1 MTTEDRQQRERD
13 RGTPQS
19 LRGRVVSDA
28 MDKTIVVEVDRT
40 VVHPLYQRYLKR
52 HSRFHVHDE
61 ENDCRVGDEVEIVS
75 CRPLSKRKRWRLREI
90 VKRAEA

>member
-1 MTTEDRQQRERD
+1 MTEVRNQQEED
-13 RGTPQS
+13 RGTRQS

-52 HSRFHVHDE
+52 HSTFHVHDE